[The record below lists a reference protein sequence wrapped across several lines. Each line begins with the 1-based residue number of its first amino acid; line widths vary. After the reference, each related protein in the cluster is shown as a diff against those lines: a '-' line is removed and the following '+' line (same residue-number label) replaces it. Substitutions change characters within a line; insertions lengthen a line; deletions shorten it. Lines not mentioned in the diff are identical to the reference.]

1 MPGELDGLMTDIM
14 GYGGDVSAEPL
25 NYTPANPALLPPEQK
40 QALLSQLTAEN
51 ATRQAAIDAQKS
63 RLGYLDTG
71 LAFGSNLADALALG
85 FGREAAAG
93 IEASLSPRTYAD
105 IMREYGTM
113 GQTLAQQSPYASLA
127 GSVAGGILP
136 LALTGPAAKAVG
148 LGSEL
153 LLGQTAAEV
162 SPTVFQLARIGA
174 AQGALQGAGAAE
186 PTMATPAGEELS
198 NRLAGGLMG
207 GAIGGIGTPILAKT
221 LGGATSYVGGKL
233 AEAGLTKE
241 RLLQALANAKS
252 LPLGSERGAMNIP
265 SGTVA
270 GISPADIV
278 VAKKLSEGTLGDI
291 DYAIARAL
299 GAEVEGIPLFLP
311 EAVQSPAVYQS
322 AKRTTISPGGVTYA
336 GKAIEGRAAEAGSRV
351 NALLDK
357 IALPVSPTRGTKQ
370 FIDAA
375 QSIVNDLTKGRSVV
389 ANELYT
395 KARQEAPAIIN
406 EELSTLITKDKAL
419 KQAIKSVKSHA
430 VTADLPDT
438 SLDVLDQARRIL
450 KDKISANKKAGEV
463 NKARLLEDTEKRLTE
478 IMENAAPTYKA
489 SRLEYKKASAALNDL
504 ERSKFDLI
512 KDFDPDRPESLGQIF
527 TQRPEVIASL
537 RENFAEAG
545 KLQQWN
551 EGVRSYLQNIAEKAP
566 ENAVGRISRLVE
578 SKLGKERIR
587 AALGTE
593 GESVAKGL
601 QTELEIL
608 QGQRK
613 YFVGSPTEPL
623 RAEGEDIQRIASAA
637 QKALGGKFA
646 EALGKIFAPEDAQL
660 YRQLAE
666 TYFTPGTASQ
676 TLMRVRPLVESYQLL
691 NALSTGAQRGTAA
704 SLPEALGRLQ
714 SVSEKPTGASL
725 GVPPATTLGVGGI
738 GAASIAGTE
747 MDALMADIMGAQPS
761 TAVATPTPSVEKEQ
775 TASRIRPSLVKA
787 VILQESGGNPKATS
801 DAGAVGLMQLMPAT
815 AKALG
820 VDPTDPEQNVEG
832 GTRYLGQL
840 MKQFGD
846 EKLALAAYNWGP
858 GNVRK
863 ALNYLDKKGKTK
875 TWANI
880 VRYAERLPRRLPEE
894 TARYVESVLSKEKRF
909 T

>member
-1 MPGELDGLMTDIM
+1 
-14 GYGGDVSAEPL
+14 V
-25 NYTPANPALLPPEQK
+25 
-40 QALLSQLTAEN
+40 
-51 ATRQAAIDAQKS
+51 
-63 RLGYLDTG
+63 
-71 LAFGSNLADALALG
+71 
-85 FGREAAAG
+85 
-93 IEASLSPRTYAD
+93 
-105 IMREYGTM
+105 
-113 GQTLAQQSPYASLA
+113 
-127 GSVAGGILP
+127 
-136 LALTGPAAKAVG
+136 
-148 LGSEL
+148 GSEL
-153 LLGQTAAEV
+153 LLGQTAAEI

-186 PTMATPAGEELS
+186 PTMATPAEEGLS
-198 NRLAGGLMG
+198 NRLVGGLMG

-241 RLLQALANAKS
+241 RLVQALANARS
-252 LPLGSERGAMNIP
+252 LPLASERGAMNIP

-291 DYAIARAL
+291 DTAIARAL
-299 GAEVEGIPLFLP
+299 GAEAEGIPLFLP

-336 GKAIEGRAAEAGSRV
+336 GKAIEGRAAEAGSRINV
-351 NALLDK
+351 LLDR

-370 FIDAA
+370 FIEAA
-375 QSIVNDLTKGRSVV
+375 ESIVDDITKGRSTE

-395 KARQEAPAIIN
+395 KARSEAKNIVSD
-406 EELSTLITKDKAL
+406 ELDRLIVKDKSL
-419 KQAIKSVKSHA
+419 KSAIRTVKKFG
-430 VTADLPDT
+430 DNDELPDN
-438 SLDVLDQARRIL
+438 SLEILDQARRIL
-450 KDKISANKKAGEV
+450 SDKIAAAGPNE
-463 NKARLLEDTEKRLTE
+463 ARLLTKTKNKLTE
-478 IMENAAPTYKA
+478 LLENASKTYKDA
-489 SRLEYKKASAALNDL
+489 RLAYKKASQPLNEL
-504 ERSKFDLI
+504 EASKFSLI
-512 KDFDPDRPESLGQIF
+512 RDFDPDRPESLGQIF

-623 RAEGEDIQRIASAA
+623 RAEGEDIKRIASAA

-666 TYFTPGTASQ
+666 TYFTPGTASG

-714 SVSEKPTGASL
+714 SVSEKPASSSL

-747 MDALMADIMGAQPS
+747 MDSLMADIMNVQPS
-761 TAVATPTPSVEKEQ
+761 VTAATPTPAVEKEQ

-787 VILQESGGNPKATS
+787 IILQESGGNPKAKS
-801 DAGAVGLMQLMPAT
+801 EAGAVGLMQLMPAT
-815 AKALG
+815 AEALG

-863 ALNYLDKKGKTK
+863 SLNYLDKKGKTK

-880 VRYAERLPRRLPEE
+880 LRYADRLPRRLPEE
-894 TARYVESVLSKEKRF
+894 TARYVESVLAKEKRF

>member
-1 MPGELDGLMTDIM
+1 VAGELDALMTDIM
-14 GYGGDVSAEPL
+14 GYGGSVSAEPL

-40 QALLSQLTAEN
+40 QALLSQLITEN

-93 IEASLSPRTYAD
+93 LEASLSPRTYPE

-136 LALTGPAAKAVG
+136 LALTGPATKAVG

-153 LLGQTAAEV
+153 LLGQTAAEI

-186 PTMATPAGEELS
+186 PTMSTPVEEGLS
-198 NRLAGGLMG
+198 NRLVGGLMG

-241 RLLQALANAKS
+241 RLVQALANARS
-252 LPLGSERGAMNIP
+252 LPLASERGAMNIP

-291 DYAIARAL
+291 DTAIARAL
-299 GAEVEGIPLFLP
+299 GAEAEGIPLFLP

-336 GKAIEGRAAEAGSRV
+336 GKAIEGRAAEAGSRINV
-351 NALLDK
+351 LLDR
-357 IALPVSPTRGTKQ
+357 IALPVNPTRGTKQ
-370 FIDAA
+370 FIEAA
-375 QSIVNDLTKGRSVV
+375 ESIVDDITKGRSTE
-389 ANELYT
+389 ANELYA
-395 KARQEAPAIIN
+395 KARSEAKNIVSYQLDRLIAQDKSLKSAIRTVKKFGDN
-406 EELSTLITKDKAL
+406 DK
-419 KQAIKSVKSHA
+419 
-430 VTADLPDT
+430 LPDN
-438 SLDVLDQARRIL
+438 SLEILDQARRIL
-450 KDKISANKKAGEV
+450 SDKIAAAGPNE
-463 NKARLLEDTEKRLTE
+463 ARLLTKTKNKLTE
-478 IMENAAPTYKA
+478 HLENASKTYKDA
-489 SRLEYKKASAALNDL
+489 RLAYKKASQPLNEL
-504 ERSKFDLI
+504 EASKFSLI
-512 KDFDPDRPESLGQIF
+512 RDFDPDRPESLGQIF
-527 TQRPEVIASL
+527 TQRPEIIASL
-537 RENFAEAG
+537 RENFVEAG

-623 RAEGEDIQRIASAA
+623 RAEGEDIKRIASAA

-666 TYFTPGTASQ
+666 TYFTPGTASG

-714 SVSEKPTGASL
+714 SVSEKPASSSL
-725 GVPPATTLGVGGI
+725 GMPPATTLGIGGI
-738 GAASIAGTE
+738 GAASMAGTE
-747 MDALMADIMGAQPS
+747 MDSLMADIMNVQPS
-761 TAVATPTPSVEKEQ
+761 VTAATPTPAVEKEQ

-787 VILQESGGNPKATS
+787 IILQESGGNPKAKS
-801 DAGAVGLMQLMPAT
+801 EAGAVGLMQLMPAT
-815 AKALG
+815 AEALG

-840 MKQFGD
+840 LKQFGD

-863 ALNYLDKKGKTK
+863 SLNYLDKKGKTK

-880 VRYAERLPRRLPEE
+880 VRYADRLPRRLPEE
-894 TARYVESVLSKEKRF
+894 TARYVESVLAKEKRF

>member
-1 MPGELDGLMTDIM
+1 
-14 GYGGDVSAEPL
+14 
-25 NYTPANPALLPPEQK
+25 
-40 QALLSQLTAEN
+40 
-51 ATRQAAIDAQKS
+51 
-63 RLGYLDTG
+63 
-71 LAFGSNLADALALG
+71 
-85 FGREAAAG
+85 
-93 IEASLSPRTYAD
+93 
-105 IMREYGTM
+105 
-113 GQTLAQQSPYASLA
+113 
-127 GSVAGGILP
+127 
-136 LALTGPAAKAVG
+136 
-148 LGSEL
+148 
-153 LLGQTAAEV
+153 
-162 SPTVFQLARIGA
+162 
-174 AQGALQGAGAAE
+174 
-186 PTMATPAGEELS
+186 
-198 NRLAGGLMG
+198 
-207 GAIGGIGTPILAKT
+207 
-221 LGGATSYVGGKL
+221 
-233 AEAGLTKE
+233 
-241 RLLQALANAKS
+241 
-252 LPLGSERGAMNIP
+252 MNIP

-291 DYAIARAL
+291 DTAIARAL
-299 GAEVEGIPLFLP
+299 GAEAEGIPLFLP

-336 GKAIEGRAAEAGSRV
+336 GKAIEGRAAEAGSRINV
-351 NALLDK
+351 LLDK
-357 IALPVSPTRGTKQ
+357 IALPVNPTRGTKQ
-370 FIDAA
+370 FIEAA
-375 QSIVNDLTKGRSVV
+375 ESIVDDITKGRSTE
-389 ANELYT
+389 ANQLYT
-395 KARQEAPAIIN
+395 KARSEAKNIVSD
-406 EELSTLITKDKAL
+406 ELDRLIAKDKSL
-419 KQAIKSVKSHA
+419 KSAIRTVKNFG
-430 VTADLPDT
+430 DNNELPDN
-438 SLDVLDQARRIL
+438 SLEILDQARRIL
-450 KDKISANKKAGEV
+450 SDKIAAAGPNE
-463 NKARLLEDTEKRLTE
+463 ARLLTKTKNKLTE
-478 IMENAAPTYKA
+478 HLENASETYKDA
-489 SRLEYKKASAALNDL
+489 RLAYKKASQPLNEL
-504 ERSKFDLI
+504 EASKFSLI
-512 KDFDPDRPESLGQIF
+512 RDFDPDRPESLGQIF
-527 TQRPEVIASL
+527 TQRPEIIASL
-537 RENFAEAG
+537 RENFVEAG

-623 RAEGEDIQRIASAA
+623 RAEGEDIKRIATAA

-666 TYFTPGTASQ
+666 TYFTPGTASG

-714 SVSEKPTGASL
+714 SVSEKPAGPSL
-725 GVPPATTLGVGGI
+725 GMPPATTLGIGGI
-738 GAASIAGTE
+738 GAASMAGTE
-747 MDALMADIMGAQPS
+747 MDALMADIMNAQPS
-761 TAVATPTPSVEKEQ
+761 NTAAMPAATVEKEQ

-801 DAGAVGLMQLMPAT
+801 EAGAVGLMQLMPAT

-840 MKQFGD
+840 LKQFGD

-863 ALNYLDKKGKTK
+863 SLNYLDKKGKTK

-880 VRYAERLPRRLPEE
+880 LRYADRLPRRLPEE
-894 TARYVESVLSKEKRF
+894 TARYVESVLAKEKRF